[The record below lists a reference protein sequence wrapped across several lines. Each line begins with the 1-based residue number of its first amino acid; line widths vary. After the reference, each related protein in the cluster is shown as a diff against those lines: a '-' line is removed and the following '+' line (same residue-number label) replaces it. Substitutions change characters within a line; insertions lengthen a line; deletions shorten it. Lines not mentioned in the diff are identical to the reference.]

1 MDVQRVSVTPVRIAE
16 ESALGT
22 YVSRFWFEQH
32 GVVSTRIR
40 SIFHSVLHSLT
51 IRQWLFWQYYPLCPS
66 SPLHRFRLLMVSC
79 SDGYMTEGHGIH
91 DIFRSPP
98 MWQLRTGE
106 PVR

>member
-1 MDVQRVSVTPVRIAE
+1 MDVLRVSVTPVRIAE

-51 IRQWLFWQYYPLCPS
+51 IRQWLFGNITPLVPFKPITSFSPS
-66 SPLHRFRLLMVSC
+66 YGLVQRWLH
-79 SDGYMTEGHGIH
+79 D
-91 DIFRSPP
+91 
-98 MWQLRTGE
+98 
-106 PVR
+106 